1 MELPGRLQVQP
12 HDAARQLLRADG
24 FRLQETAGHTPTSVL
39 SWLAYLIGNT
49 VIWRS
54 WLAFHSVSP
63 SVLK

>member
-1 MELPGRLQVQP
+1 MELPGRLRVQP

-49 VIWRS
+49 VI
-54 WLAFHSVSP
+54 
-63 SVLK
+63 